1 MRTCGPTANPLPTA
15 APNIPCLMKPK
26 GNTAK
31 REIRDR
37 QRKMRTI
44 LASLKSALEK
54 METL

>member
-1 MRTCGPTANPLPTA
+1 
-15 APNIPCLMKPK
+15 MKPK